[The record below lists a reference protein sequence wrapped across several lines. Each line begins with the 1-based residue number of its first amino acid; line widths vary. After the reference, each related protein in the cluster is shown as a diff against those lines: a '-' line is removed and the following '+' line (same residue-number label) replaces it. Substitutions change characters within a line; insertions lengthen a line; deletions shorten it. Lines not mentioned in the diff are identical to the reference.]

1 MTLRTR
7 LLWLSLSTVAIVV
20 LALMA
25 LHLNSLI
32 VVWLDQSIERSDS
45 AGREMQSFLMKRIE
59 ERMAL
64 RQAAPATV
72 AEAKQLWNDIIRDDA
87 ELALVIQQS
96 MVQSRSIV
104 EIEVAGENGLIL
116 ASSNPARVLTP
127 MAAKQELRVLRRASP
142 LDRLAAILGSRADY
156 ETRVELGIAGQESPV
171 FQIQVLISPILLR
184 AAIVPELWNAGVVAL
199 LALAA
204 AAALAYVAARIA
216 LRPLARIEHVL
227 DRIITGDA
235 SELPPLEDRELAA
248 VESKLSLVGA
258 QVTGA
263 RRDASQMRSAMSSI
277 ARGVA
282 HEFKNPLNA
291 IALRLELLRG
301 RVAEEAPE
309 AESDID
315 ILTQEVA
322 RLDRVVKTFLD
333 LSRPVTLERDRLQAG
348 QLAGDVLQ
356 LVQPEA
362 EQLGIATELI
372 ESEEPVMVWAD
383 EGLLR
388 QALLN
393 VVKNSLEAMARGGRL
408 RVTVSR
414 RGGDAEIA
422 VSDTGP
428 GIAAEIRERIFDPY
442 FSTKE
447 RGSGIGLAVAMRA
460 LQLHGGTVEV
470 ESEAGQGSTFRLRLP
485 LQQGGAAAATGS
497 AAGSAPGP
505 AATKESRA

>member
-7 LLWLSLSTVAIVV
+7 LLWLSMSTVAIVV
-20 LALMA
+20 IVLMA

-32 VVWLDQSIERSDS
+32 VVWLDQAIERSDS

-59 ERMAL
+59 ERMAA
-64 RQAAPATV
+64 RQPAPATV
-72 AEAKQLWNDIIRDDA
+72 AEAKQIWNEIIRDDT

-104 EIEVAGENGLIL
+104 EIEVAGESGLIL
-116 ASSNPARVLTP
+116 ASSNPARVATP
-127 MAAKQELRVLRRASP
+127 MAAKQELRVLRRAAP
-142 LDRLAAILGSRADY
+142 LDRLVDILGSRTDY
-156 ETRVELGIAGQESPV
+156 ETRVKLGIAGQESPV
-171 FQIQVLISPILLR
+171 FQIQVLVSPILLR
-184 AAIVPELWNAGVVAL
+184 AAIVPELWNAGVAAL

-235 SELPPLEDRELAA
+235 TELPPLEDRELAA

-291 IALRLELLRG
+291 IALRLELLRV

-309 AESDID
+309 AENDID

-333 LSRPVTLERDRLQAG
+333 LNRPVTLEREMLQAG
-348 QLAGDVLQ
+348 QLARDVLQ
-356 LVQPEA
+356 LVEPEA
-362 EQLGIATELI
+362 EQLGIVVELI
-372 ESEEPVMVWAD
+372 ESQEPVVVHAD

-393 VVKNSLEAMARGGRL
+393 VIKNSMEAMTGGGKL
-408 RVTVSR
+408 VVTVSR
-414 RGGDAEIA
+414 RGGECEIA

-428 GIAAEIRERIFDPY
+428 GIAPEIRERIFEPY

-447 RGSGIGLAVAMRA
+447 RGSGIGLALTMRA
-460 LQLHGGTVEV
+460 MQLQGGTVEV
-470 ESEAGQGSTFRLRLP
+470 ESEAGQGSTLRLRLP
-485 LQQGGAAAATGS
+485 AEQGAAAAATGS
-497 AAGSAPGP
+497 AARP
-505 AATKESRA
+505 AATTESRA

>member
-7 LLWLSLSTVAIVV
+7 LLWLSMSTVAIVV
-20 LALMA
+20 IVLMA

-32 VVWLDQSIERSDS
+32 VVWLDQAIERSDS

-59 ERMAL
+59 ERMAA
-64 RQAAPATV
+64 RQPAPATV
-72 AEAKQLWNDIIRDDA
+72 AEAKQIWNEIIRDDS
-87 ELALVIQQS
+87 ELELVIQQS

-104 EIEVAGENGLIL
+104 EIEVAGESGRIL
-116 ASSNPARVLTP
+116 AASDPARVSTP

-142 LDRLAAILGSRADY
+142 LDRLAAILSSRTDY
-156 ETRVELGIAGQESPV
+156 ETRVKLGIAGQESPV
-171 FQIQVLISPILLR
+171 FQIQVLVSPILLR
-184 AAIVPELWNAGVVAL
+184 AAIVPELWNAGVAAL

-235 SELPPLEDRELAA
+235 TELPPLEDRELAA

-291 IALRLELLRG
+291 IALRLELLRA
-301 RVAEEAPE
+301 RVAQEAPE

-333 LSRPVTLERDRLQAG
+333 LSRPVTLERDRLPAA
-348 QLAGDVLQ
+348 QLARDVLQ

-362 EQLGIATELI
+362 EQLGIVTELI
-372 ESEEPVMVWAD
+372 ESQAPVVVSAD

-393 VVKNSLEAMARGGRL
+393 VVKNAMEAMTGGGQL

-414 RGGDAEIA
+414 RDGECEIA

-428 GIAAEIRERIFDPY
+428 GIPAQIRERIFDPY

-447 RGSGIGLAVAMRA
+447 RGSGIGLALTLRA

-485 LQQGGAAAATGS
+485 LEQKGQGAAAAATGS
-497 AAGSAPGP
+497 AARP
-505 AATKESRA
+505 AATAESRA

>member
-7 LLWLSLSTVAIVV
+7 LLGLSLATVAIVV
-20 LALMA
+20 IALMA

-32 VVWLDQSIERSDS
+32 VVWLDQAIERSDS

-59 ERMAL
+59 ERMAA
-64 RQAAPATV
+64 RQPAPTTV
-72 AEAKQLWNDIIRDDA
+72 AETKQIWNDIIRDDA
-87 ELALVIQQS
+87 ELALVIQQT

-116 ASSNPARVLTP
+116 ASSNPARVSTP
-127 MAAKQELRVLRRASP
+127 LAAKQDLRALRRAAP
-142 LDRLAAILGSRADY
+142 LDRLVAILGSRTDY
-156 ETRVELGIAGQESPV
+156 ETRVKLGIAGQENPV
-171 FQIQVLISPILLR
+171 FQIQVLVSPILLR
-184 AAIVPELWNAGVVAL
+184 AAIVPELENAGGVAL
-199 LALAA
+199 LALMA
-204 AAALAYVAARIA
+204 AAALAYTAARVA

-227 DRIITGDA
+227 DRMISGEA
-235 SELPPLEDRELAA
+235 AELPPLEDRELAA

-291 IALRLELLRG
+291 IALRLELLRE

-315 ILTQEVA
+315 VLSQEVA
-322 RLDRVVKTFLD
+322 RLDRVVNTFLD
-333 LSRPVTLERDRLQAG
+333 LSRPVTLERTALQAG
-348 QLAGDVLQ
+348 VLASEVVE

-362 EQLGIATELI
+362 EQRGIATEVVQ
-372 ESEEPVMVWAD
+372 SQDPVVVWAD

-393 VVKNSLEAMARGGRL
+393 VVKNALEAMTSGGRL
-408 RVTVSR
+408 RVTVAH
-414 RGGDAEIA
+414 RGAEGEIA

-428 GIAAEIRERIFDPY
+428 GIAPEIRERIFDPY
-442 FSTKE
+442 FTTKE
-447 RGSGIGLAVAMRA
+447 RGSGIGLALTMRA
-460 LQLHGGTVEV
+460 LHLHGGAVEV
-470 ESEAGQGSTFRLRLP
+470 ESEPGRGSTFRLHLP
-485 LQQGGAAAATGS
+485 AEQSAALTATGAA
-497 AAGSAPGP
+497 PR
-505 AATKESRA
+505 RAVTPELRV

>member
-20 LALMA
+20 IALMA

-32 VVWLDQSIERSDS
+32 VVWLDQAIERSDS
-45 AGREMQSFLMKRIE
+45 AGREMQSFLLKRIE
-59 ERMAL
+59 ERMAA
-64 RQAAPATV
+64 RQPAPASV
-72 AEAKQLWNDIIRDDA
+72 AETKQLWNNIIRDDA
-87 ELALVIQQS
+87 ELALVIQQN

-116 ASSNPARVLTP
+116 ASSNPARVGTP
-127 MAAKQELRVLRRASP
+127 LSGKQDLRALRRAPP
-142 LDRLAAILGSRADY
+142 LDRLVAILGSRTDY
-156 ETRVELGIAGQESPV
+156 ETRVKLGIAGQENPV
-171 FQIQVLISPILLR
+171 FQIQVLVSPILLR
-184 AAIVPELWNAGVVAL
+184 AAIVPELENAALAAL

-204 AAALAYVAARIA
+204 AAALAYAAARIA
-216 LRPLARIEHVL
+216 MRPLARIEHLL
-227 DRIITGDA
+227 DRMISGDA
-235 SELPPLEDRELAA
+235 TELPPLEDRELAA

-258 QVTGA
+258 QVSGA

-315 ILTQEVA
+315 VLSQEVA

-333 LSRPVTLERDRLQAG
+333 LSRPLTLERAAVQAG
-348 QLAGDVLQ
+348 QLASDVME

-362 EQLGIATELI
+362 EQLGIETELVQ
-372 ESEEPVMVWAD
+372 SQEPVIVWAD
-383 EGLLR
+383 EDLLR

-393 VVKNSLEAMARGGRL
+393 VVKNALDAMPGGGRL
-408 RVTVSR
+408 RVTVAR
-414 RGGDAEIA
+414 RPGEGEIA

-428 GIAAEIRERIFDPY
+428 GIPKEIRDRIFDPY
-442 FSTKE
+442 FTTKV
-447 RGSGIGLAVAMRA
+447 RGSGIGLALTMRA
-460 LQLHGGTVEV
+460 LQLHGGAVEV
-470 ESEAGQGSTFRLRLP
+470 ESEPGQGSTFRLRLP
-485 LQQGGAAAATGS
+485 AEQGAEARAAPRRAATM
-497 AAGSAPGP
+497 
-505 AATKESRA
+505 ESRS

>member
-1 MTLRTR
+1 MTLRTC
-7 LLWLSLSTVAIVV
+7 LLWLSLTTVAIVV
-20 LALMA
+20 IVLTA

-32 VVWLDQSIERSDS
+32 VVWLDQAIERSES
-45 AGREMQSFLMKRIE
+45 AGREMQSFLLKRIE
-59 ERMAL
+59 ERMAA
-64 RQAAPATV
+64 RQPAPATV
-72 AEAKQLWNDIIRDDA
+72 AEAKQIWIDIIRDDT
-87 ELALVIQQS
+87 ELALMIQQNL
-96 MVQSRSIV
+96 VQSRSIV
-104 EIEVAGENGLIL
+104 EIEVAGESGLIL
-116 ASSNPARVLTP
+116 ASSNPARVSTP
-127 MAAKQELRVLRRASP
+127 MAAKQELRVLRRAAP
-142 LDRLAAILGSRADY
+142 LDRLAAILGSRSDY
-156 ETRVELGIAGQESPV
+156 ETRVKLGIAGQESPV
-171 FQIQVLISPILLR
+171 FQIQVLVSPILLR
-184 AAIVPELWNAGVVAL
+184 AAIVPELENAGIAAL

-204 AAALAYVAARIA
+204 AAALAYAAARVA
-216 LRPLARIEHVL
+216 MRPLARIEHVL
-227 DRIITGDA
+227 DRMITGDP

-291 IALRLELLRG
+291 IALRLELLRE

-333 LSRPVTLERDRLQAG
+333 LSRPVTLERDAVQAG
-348 QLAGDVLQ
+348 QLASDIVE
-356 LVQPEA
+356 LVRPEA
-362 EQLGIATELI
+362 QQLGIVTELVQ
-372 ESEEPVMVWAD
+372 SDEPVVVRAD

-393 VVKNSLEAMARGGRL
+393 VDKNSLEAMTGGGRL

-414 RGGDAEIA
+414 RGGDCEIA

-428 GIAAEIRERIFDPY
+428 GIPAEIRERIFDPY

-447 RGSGIGLAVAMRA
+447 RGSGIGLALTMRA
-460 LQLHGGTVEV
+460 MQLHGGAVEV
-470 ESEAGQGSTFRLRLP
+470 ESEPGHGSTFRLLLP
-485 LQQGGAAAATGS
+485 AEQVQALAAP
-497 AAGSAPGP
+497 GSAPRP
-505 AATKESRA
+505 AATTEARG